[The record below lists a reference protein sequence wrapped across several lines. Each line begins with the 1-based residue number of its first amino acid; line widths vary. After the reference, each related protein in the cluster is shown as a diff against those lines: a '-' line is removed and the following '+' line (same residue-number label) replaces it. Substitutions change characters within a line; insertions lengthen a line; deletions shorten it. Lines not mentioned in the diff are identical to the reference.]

1 MVSKIEVKGSL
12 KLKNENLT
20 RLLPFLRILGITLR
34 IVKKN
39 NVKITIKKTLKSP
52 VSQGMA
58 GSLTQ

>member
-34 IVKKN
+34 IVKKT
-39 NVKITIKKTLKSP
+39 NVKITIKKTKKNI
-52 VSQGMA
+52 
-58 GSLTQ
+58 